1 MKLLVEGHPYPFES
15 IRELFPNIDELDVV
29 DGVASVNYVGYYYY
43 AEKSQAVFIL
53 PKVVIDHRD
62 NLFGVEGLRPEHVI
76 NLDEPGNP
84 LSQGQRQ
91 FIYGLSVWIY
101 RAIAVYRDNCV
112 RQNKDHTII
121 RQQSA
126 IKVGRGKHRTGNT
139 FLDIILSL
147 IEFAR
152 QNKDWFLFILKNN
165 RSGFNKIN
173 WSKTIAKSQVVI
185 QDNEPVYIDPITKK
199 RRINFDEELLVIF
212 YSILNYVR
220 QTYGFPVEVDL
231 NYNLITGKRFECY
244 MPHRREDGTTDC
256 GFGVRRLRQ
265 IKYKYF
271 SDKALQLWDLCFAFF
286 DQSKN
291 VRINAQLNEFLLA
304 KNFNIVFE
312 AIIDELIGDSEFPD
326 RLNKKQEDGKQV
338 DHMYLYKSLTSVEPD
353 KQVYYIGD
361 SKYYKQKNPISKE
374 SVAKQYTYARNV
386 IQWNLNLFFG
396 EDSESKPRETDFCLR
411 DEITEG
417 YNIIPNFFIS
427 ATVPD
432 DLSYT
437 DTVEKAQKSATTFVS
452 QQFRNRL
459 FDRDTLLVTHYDV
472 NFLYVVSLYARNNA
486 YRKKVWRE
494 KVRGIF
500 RDKIQKELERR
511 FKFFA
516 MRPKPGVDAREF
528 IETHFRD
535 ILGKVYAPY
544 DDKDVIALAL
554 DNRKQFDEENL
565 HVLAE
570 LGEAFTIVE
579 CPLGQDPR
587 ELLPPASAGTAA
599 PSATAMHGKFLF
611 GIVNKNRRC
620 KDGHM
625 EVSKEYLAFVNREA
639 DEFVMRNM
647 PGGDISEAKYFVPM
661 FDGGIAGY
669 YEIIGITFGSRK
681 QPLLDDDANP
691 ILDAKGKEIM
701 VKMPCL
707 NIKLGAYTPLG
718 DHIAEI
724 PKFRNWNGHVRV
736 RRASCPAGR
745 WSSGWTPGA
754 AGVQGPAPAVPCRT
768 VRRGPALRGPSA
780 REAARPAFPCRSQ
793 S

>member
-76 NLDEPGNP
+76 NLNEPGNP

-152 QNKDWFLFILKNN
+152 QNKDWFMFILKNN

-212 YSILNYVR
+212 YSILNYIK
-220 QTYGFPVEVDL
+220 QTYGFPVEVNF
-231 NYNLITGKRFECY
+231 NYELITGKRFERY
-244 MPHRREDGTTDC
+244 MPHRRKDGTTDC

-396 EDSESKPRETDFCLR
+396 EDSDSKPRETDFCLR

-486 YRKKVWRE
+486 YRKKEWRD

-516 MRPKPGVDAREF
+516 MRPKPGVDTREF

-544 DDKDVIALAL
+544 NDKDIIALAL
-554 DNRKQFDEENL
+554 DNRKQFDEENS

-587 ELLPPASAGTAA
+587 ELLPAASAGTAA

-625 EVSKEYLAFVNREA
+625 EVSKEYLAFVNQEA

-669 YEIIGITFGSRK
+669 YEIKGITFGSRK

-691 ILDAKGKEIM
+691 ILNANGKEIM

-724 PKFRNWNGHVRV
+724 PKFRNWNGQIHTY
-736 RRASCPAGR
+736 SE
-745 WSSGWTPGA
+745 
-754 AGVQGPAPAVPCRT
+754 
-768 VRRGPALRGPSA
+768 LLDLYK
-780 REAARPAFPCRSQ
+780 
-793 S
+793 

>member
-528 IETHFRD
+528 IATHFRD

-724 PKFRNWNGHVRV
+724 PKFRNWNGQIHTY
-736 RRASCPAGR
+736 SE
-745 WSSGWTPGA
+745 
-754 AGVQGPAPAVPCRT
+754 
-768 VRRGPALRGPSA
+768 LLDLYK
-780 REAARPAFPCRSQ
+780 
-793 S
+793 

>member
-1 MKLLVEGHPYPFES
+1 MKLLVEGHPYQFES

-76 NLDEPGNP
+76 NLNEPGNP

-112 RQNKDHTII
+112 RQDKDHTII

-152 QNKDWFLFILKNN
+152 QNKDWFMFILKNN

-212 YSILNYVR
+212 YSILNYIK
-220 QTYGFPVEVDL
+220 QTYGFPVEVNF
-231 NYNLITGKRFECY
+231 NYELITGKRFERY
-244 MPHRREDGTTDC
+244 MPHRRKDGTTDC

-396 EDSESKPRETDFCLR
+396 EDSDSKPRETDFCLR

-486 YRKKVWRE
+486 YRKKEWRD

-544 DDKDVIALAL
+544 NDKDIIALAL
-554 DNRKQFDEENL
+554 DNRKQFDEENS

-691 ILDAKGKEIM
+691 ILDANGKEIM

-718 DHIAEI
+718 DHIVEI
-724 PKFRNWNGHVRV
+724 PKFRNWNGQIHTY
-736 RRASCPAGR
+736 SE
-745 WSSGWTPGA
+745 
-754 AGVQGPAPAVPCRT
+754 
-768 VRRGPALRGPSA
+768 LLDLYK
-780 REAARPAFPCRSQ
+780 
-793 S
+793 

>member
-212 YSILNYVR
+212 YSILNYVK
-220 QTYGFPVEVDL
+220 QTYGFPVEVNF
-231 NYNLITGKRFECY
+231 NYDLITGKRFERY

-724 PKFRNWNGHVRV
+724 PKFRNWNGQIHTY
-736 RRASCPAGR
+736 SE
-745 WSSGWTPGA
+745 
-754 AGVQGPAPAVPCRT
+754 
-768 VRRGPALRGPSA
+768 LLDLYK
-780 REAARPAFPCRSQ
+780 
-793 S
+793 

>member
-112 RQNKDHTII
+112 RQNKDHSII

-126 IKVGRGKHRTGNT
+126 IKVGRGKYRTGNT

-361 SKYYKQKNPISKE
+361 SKYYKQKNPISRE

-396 EDSESKPRETDFCLR
+396 EDSDSKPRETDFCLR

-486 YRKKVWRE
+486 YRKKEWRD

-500 RDKIQKELERR
+500 RDKIQKELERS

-516 MRPKPGVDAREF
+516 MRPKPGVDTREF

-544 DDKDVIALAL
+544 NDKDIIALAL
-554 DNRKQFDEENL
+554 DNRKQFDEENS

-669 YEIIGITFGSRK
+669 YEIKGITFGSRK

-691 ILDAKGKEIM
+691 ILDANGKEIM

-718 DHIAEI
+718 DHIVEI
-724 PKFRNWNGHVRV
+724 PKFRNWNGQIHTYLELKEIYNQQ
-736 RRASCPAGR
+736 PNY
-745 WSSGWTPGA
+745 
-754 AGVQGPAPAVPCRT
+754 
-768 VRRGPALRGPSA
+768 
-780 REAARPAFPCRSQ
+780 
-793 S
+793 

>member
-76 NLDEPGNP
+76 NLNEPGNP

-112 RQNKDHTII
+112 RQDKDHTII

-152 QNKDWFLFILKNN
+152 QNKDWFMFILKNN

-212 YSILNYVR
+212 YSILNYIK
-220 QTYGFPVEVDL
+220 QTYGFPVEVNF
-231 NYNLITGKRFECY
+231 NYELITGKRFERY
-244 MPHRREDGTTDC
+244 MPHRRKDGTTDC

-338 DHMYLYKSLTSVEPD
+338 DHRYLYKSQTSVEPD

-396 EDSESKPRETDFCLR
+396 EDSDSKPRETDFCLR

-486 YRKKVWRE
+486 YRKKEWRD

-516 MRPKPGVDAREF
+516 MRPKPGVDTREF

-544 DDKDVIALAL
+544 NDKDIIALAL
-554 DNRKQFDEENL
+554 DNRKQFDEENS

-724 PKFRNWNGHVRV
+724 PKFRNWNGQIHTY
-736 RRASCPAGR
+736 SE
-745 WSSGWTPGA
+745 
-754 AGVQGPAPAVPCRT
+754 
-768 VRRGPALRGPSA
+768 LLDLYK
-780 REAARPAFPCRSQ
+780 
-793 S
+793 

>member
-1 MKLLVEGHPYPFES
+1 M
-15 IRELFPNIDELDVV
+15 

-396 EDSESKPRETDFCLR
+396 EDSDSKPRETDFCLR

-486 YRKKVWRE
+486 YRKKEWRD

-516 MRPKPGVDAREF
+516 MRPKPGVDTREF

-544 DDKDVIALAL
+544 NDKDIIALAL
-554 DNRKQFDEENL
+554 DNRKQFDEENS

-669 YEIIGITFGSRK
+669 YEIKGITFGSRK

-691 ILDAKGKEIM
+691 ILDANGKEIM

-718 DHIAEI
+718 DHIVEI
-724 PKFRNWNGHVRV
+724 PKFRNWNGQIHTYLELKEIYNQQ
-736 RRASCPAGR
+736 PNY
-745 WSSGWTPGA
+745 
-754 AGVQGPAPAVPCRT
+754 
-768 VRRGPALRGPSA
+768 
-780 REAARPAFPCRSQ
+780 
-793 S
+793 

>member
-76 NLDEPGNP
+76 NLNEPGNP

-112 RQNKDHTII
+112 RQDKDHTII

-152 QNKDWFLFILKNN
+152 QNKDWFMFILKNN

-212 YSILNYVR
+212 YSILNYIK
-220 QTYGFPVEVDL
+220 QIYGFPVEVNF
-231 NYNLITGKRFECY
+231 NYELITGKRFERY
-244 MPHRREDGTTDC
+244 MPHRRKDGTTDC

-396 EDSESKPRETDFCLR
+396 EDSDSKPRETDFCLR

-486 YRKKVWRE
+486 YRKKEWRD

-516 MRPKPGVDAREF
+516 MRPKPGVDTREF

-544 DDKDVIALAL
+544 DDKDIIALAF
-554 DNRKQFDEENL
+554 DNRKRFDEENS
-565 HVLAE
+565 HVLAK

-625 EVSKEYLAFVNREA
+625 EVSKEYLAFVNQEA

-669 YEIIGITFGSRK
+669 YEIKGITFGSRK

-691 ILDAKGKEIM
+691 ILDANGKEIM

-718 DHIAEI
+718 DHIVEI
-724 PKFRNWNGHVRV
+724 PKFRNWNGQIHTYLELKEIYNQQ
-736 RRASCPAGR
+736 PNY
-745 WSSGWTPGA
+745 
-754 AGVQGPAPAVPCRT
+754 
-768 VRRGPALRGPSA
+768 
-780 REAARPAFPCRSQ
+780 
-793 S
+793 

>member
-43 AEKSQAVFIL
+43 AEKSHAVFIL

-76 NLDEPGNP
+76 DLNGPRNP

-152 QNKDWFLFILKNN
+152 QNKDWFMFILKNN

-212 YSILNYVR
+212 YSILNYIK
-220 QTYGFPVEVDL
+220 QTYGFPVEVNF
-231 NYNLITGKRFECY
+231 NYELITGKRFERY
-244 MPHRREDGTTDC
+244 MPHRRKDGTTDC

-353 KQVYYIGD
+353 KQVYYVGD
-361 SKYYKQKNPISKE
+361 SKYYKQKNPISRE

-486 YRKKVWRE
+486 YRKKEWRD

-516 MRPKPGVDAREF
+516 MRPKPGVDTREF

-544 DDKDVIALAL
+544 NDKDIIALAL
-554 DNRKQFDEENL
+554 DNRKQFDEENS

-691 ILDAKGKEIM
+691 ILDANGKEIM

-718 DHIAEI
+718 DHIVEI
-724 PKFRNWNGHVRV
+724 PKFRNWNGQIHTY
-736 RRASCPAGR
+736 SE
-745 WSSGWTPGA
+745 
-754 AGVQGPAPAVPCRT
+754 
-768 VRRGPALRGPSA
+768 LLDLYK
-780 REAARPAFPCRSQ
+780 
-793 S
+793 

>member
-76 NLDEPGNP
+76 NLNEPGNP

-112 RQNKDHTII
+112 RQDKDHTII

-152 QNKDWFLFILKNN
+152 QNKDWFMFILKNN

-212 YSILNYVR
+212 YSILNYIK
-220 QTYGFPVEVDL
+220 QTYGFPVEVNF
-231 NYNLITGKRFECY
+231 NYELITGKRFERY
-244 MPHRREDGTTDC
+244 MPHRRKDGTTDC

-396 EDSESKPRETDFCLR
+396 EDSDSKPRETDFCLR

-486 YRKKVWRE
+486 YRKKEWRD

-516 MRPKPGVDAREF
+516 MRPKPGVDTREF

-544 DDKDVIALAL
+544 NDKDIIALAL
-554 DNRKQFDEENL
+554 DNRKQFDEENS

-691 ILDAKGKEIM
+691 ILDANGKEIM

-718 DHIAEI
+718 DHIVEI
-724 PKFRNWNGHVRV
+724 PKFRNWNGQIHTY
-736 RRASCPAGR
+736 SE
-745 WSSGWTPGA
+745 
-754 AGVQGPAPAVPCRT
+754 
-768 VRRGPALRGPSA
+768 LLDLYK
-780 REAARPAFPCRSQ
+780 
-793 S
+793 

>member
-29 DGVASVNYVGYYYY
+29 GGVASVNYVGYYYY

-62 NLFGVEGLRPEHVI
+62 NLFGVEGLHPEHVI
-76 NLDEPGNP
+76 DLNEPRNP
-84 LSQGQRQ
+84 LSQGHRQ

-152 QNKDWFLFILKNN
+152 QNKDWFMFILKNN

-212 YSILNYVR
+212 YSILNYVK
-220 QTYGFPVEVDL
+220 QTYGFPVEVNF
-231 NYNLITGKRFECY
+231 NYDLITGKRFERY

-486 YRKKVWRE
+486 YRKKEWRD

-516 MRPKPGVDAREF
+516 MRPKPGVDTREF

-544 DDKDVIALAL
+544 NDKDIIALAL
-554 DNRKQFDEENL
+554 DNRKQFDEENS

-669 YEIIGITFGSRK
+669 YEIKGITFGSRK

-691 ILDAKGKEIM
+691 ILDANGKEIM

-718 DHIAEI
+718 DHIVEI
-724 PKFRNWNGHVRV
+724 PKFRNWNGQIHTY
-736 RRASCPAGR
+736 SE
-745 WSSGWTPGA
+745 
-754 AGVQGPAPAVPCRT
+754 
-768 VRRGPALRGPSA
+768 LLDLYK
-780 REAARPAFPCRSQ
+780 
-793 S
+793 

>member
-76 NLDEPGNP
+76 NLNEPGNP

-152 QNKDWFLFILKNN
+152 QNKDWFMFILKNN

-212 YSILNYVR
+212 YSILNYIK
-220 QTYGFPVEVDL
+220 QTYGFPVEVNF
-231 NYNLITGKRFECY
+231 NYELITGKRFERY
-244 MPHRREDGTTDC
+244 MPHRRKDGTTDC

-396 EDSESKPRETDFCLR
+396 EDSDSKPRETDFCLR

-486 YRKKVWRE
+486 YRKKEWRD

-516 MRPKPGVDAREF
+516 MRPKPGVDTREF

-544 DDKDVIALAL
+544 NDKDIIALAL
-554 DNRKQFDEENL
+554 DNRKQFDEENS

-625 EVSKEYLAFVNREA
+625 EVSKEYLAFVNQEA

-669 YEIIGITFGSRK
+669 YEIKGITFGSRK

-691 ILDAKGKEIM
+691 ILNAYGKEIM

-724 PKFRNWNGHVRV
+724 PKFRNWNGQIHTY
-736 RRASCPAGR
+736 SE
-745 WSSGWTPGA
+745 
-754 AGVQGPAPAVPCRT
+754 
-768 VRRGPALRGPSA
+768 LLDLYK
-780 REAARPAFPCRSQ
+780 
-793 S
+793 

>member
-256 GFGVRRLRQ
+256 GFGVRRLCQ

-724 PKFRNWNGHVRV
+724 PKFRNWNGQIHTY
-736 RRASCPAGR
+736 SE
-745 WSSGWTPGA
+745 
-754 AGVQGPAPAVPCRT
+754 
-768 VRRGPALRGPSA
+768 LLDLYK
-780 REAARPAFPCRSQ
+780 
-793 S
+793 

>member
-91 FIYGLSVWIY
+91 FIYGLSIWIY

-231 NYNLITGKRFECY
+231 NYNLITGKCY

-724 PKFRNWNGHVRV
+724 PKFRNWNGQIHTY
-736 RRASCPAGR
+736 SE
-745 WSSGWTPGA
+745 
-754 AGVQGPAPAVPCRT
+754 
-768 VRRGPALRGPSA
+768 LLDLYK
-780 REAARPAFPCRSQ
+780 
-793 S
+793 

>member
-76 NLDEPGNP
+76 NLNEPGNP

-112 RQNKDHTII
+112 RQDKDHTII

-139 FLDIILSL
+139 YLDIILSL

-152 QNKDWFLFILKNN
+152 QNKDWFMFILKNN

-212 YSILNYVR
+212 YSILNYIK
-220 QTYGFPVEVDL
+220 QTYGFPVEVNF
-231 NYNLITGKRFECY
+231 NYELITGKRFERY
-244 MPHRREDGTTDC
+244 MPHRRKDGTTDC

-361 SKYYKQKNPISKE
+361 SKYYKQKNPISRE

-396 EDSESKPRETDFCLR
+396 EDSDSKPRETDFCLR

-486 YRKKVWRE
+486 YRKKEWRD

-516 MRPKPGVDAREF
+516 MRPKPGVDTREF

-544 DDKDVIALAL
+544 NDKDIIALAL
-554 DNRKQFDEENL
+554 DNRKQFDEENS

-669 YEIIGITFGSRK
+669 YEIKGITFGSRK

-691 ILDAKGKEIM
+691 ILDANGKEIM

-718 DHIAEI
+718 DHIVEI
-724 PKFRNWNGHVRV
+724 PKFRNWNGQIH
-736 RRASCPAGR
+736 
-745 WSSGWTPGA
+745 TY
-754 AGVQGPAPAVPCRT
+754 
-768 VRRGPALRGPSA
+768 L
-780 REAARPAFPCRSQ
+780 ELLDLYK
-793 S
+793 

>member
-53 PKVVIDHRD
+53 PKVLIDHRD

-724 PKFRNWNGHVRV
+724 PKFRNWNGQIHTY
-736 RRASCPAGR
+736 SE
-745 WSSGWTPGA
+745 
-754 AGVQGPAPAVPCRT
+754 
-768 VRRGPALRGPSA
+768 LLDLYK
-780 REAARPAFPCRSQ
+780 
-793 S
+793 

>member
-76 NLDEPGNP
+76 NLNEPGNP

-152 QNKDWFLFILKNN
+152 QNKDWFMFILKNN

-212 YSILNYVR
+212 YSILNYIK
-220 QTYGFPVEVDL
+220 QTYGFPVEVNF
-231 NYNLITGKRFECY
+231 NYELITGKRFERY
-244 MPHRREDGTTDC
+244 MPHRRKDGTTDC

-396 EDSESKPRETDFCLR
+396 EDSDSKPRETDFCLR

-417 YNIIPNFFIS
+417 YNIIPTFFIS

-486 YRKKVWRE
+486 YRKKEWRD

-516 MRPKPGVDAREF
+516 MRPKPGVDTREF

-544 DDKDVIALAL
+544 NDKDIIALAL
-554 DNRKQFDEENL
+554 DNRKQFDEENS

-625 EVSKEYLAFVNREA
+625 EVSKEYLAFVNQEA

-669 YEIIGITFGSRK
+669 YEIKGITFGSRK

-691 ILDAKGKEIM
+691 ILNANGKEIM

-724 PKFRNWNGHVRV
+724 PKFRNWNGQIHTY
-736 RRASCPAGR
+736 SE
-745 WSSGWTPGA
+745 
-754 AGVQGPAPAVPCRT
+754 
-768 VRRGPALRGPSA
+768 LLDLYK
-780 REAARPAFPCRSQ
+780 
-793 S
+793 

>member
-76 NLDEPGNP
+76 NLNEPGNP

-112 RQNKDHTII
+112 RQDKDHTII

-152 QNKDWFLFILKNN
+152 QNKDWFMFILKNN

-212 YSILNYVR
+212 YSILNYIK
-220 QTYGFPVEVDL
+220 QTYGFPVEVNF
-231 NYNLITGKRFECY
+231 NYELITGKRFERY
-244 MPHRREDGTTDC
+244 MPHRRKDGTTDC

-396 EDSESKPRETDFCLR
+396 EDSDSKPRETDFCLR

-486 YRKKVWRE
+486 YRKKEWRD

-544 DDKDVIALAL
+544 NDKDIIALAL
-554 DNRKQFDEENL
+554 DNRKQFDEENS

-691 ILDAKGKEIM
+691 ILDANGKEIM

-718 DHIAEI
+718 DHIVEI
-724 PKFRNWNGHVRV
+724 PKFRNWNGQIHTY
-736 RRASCPAGR
+736 SE
-745 WSSGWTPGA
+745 
-754 AGVQGPAPAVPCRT
+754 
-768 VRRGPALRGPSA
+768 LLDLYK
-780 REAARPAFPCRSQ
+780 
-793 S
+793 

>member
-76 NLDEPGNP
+76 NLNEPGNP

-152 QNKDWFLFILKNN
+152 QNKDWFMFILKNN

-212 YSILNYVR
+212 YSILNYIK
-220 QTYGFPVEVDL
+220 QTYGFPVEVNF
-231 NYNLITGKRFECY
+231 NYELITGKRFERY
-244 MPHRREDGTTDC
+244 MPHRRKDGTTDC

-361 SKYYKQKNPISKE
+361 SKYYKQQNPISKE

-396 EDSESKPRETDFCLR
+396 EDSDSKPRETDFCLR

-486 YRKKVWRE
+486 YRKKEWRD

-516 MRPKPGVDAREF
+516 MRSKPGVDTREF

-544 DDKDVIALAL
+544 NDKDIIALAL
-554 DNRKQFDEENL
+554 DNRKQFDEENS

-625 EVSKEYLAFVNREA
+625 EVSKEYLAFVNQEA

-669 YEIIGITFGSRK
+669 YEIKGITFGSRK

-691 ILDAKGKEIM
+691 ILNANGKEIM

-724 PKFRNWNGHVRV
+724 PKFRNWNGQIHTY
-736 RRASCPAGR
+736 SE
-745 WSSGWTPGA
+745 
-754 AGVQGPAPAVPCRT
+754 
-768 VRRGPALRGPSA
+768 LLDLYK
-780 REAARPAFPCRSQ
+780 
-793 S
+793 

>member
-29 DGVASVNYVGYYYY
+29 GGVASVNYVGYYYY

-62 NLFGVEGLRPEHVI
+62 NLFGVEGLHPEHVI
-76 NLDEPGNP
+76 DLNEPRNP
-84 LSQGQRQ
+84 LSQGHRQ

-152 QNKDWFLFILKNN
+152 QNKDWFMFILKNN

-212 YSILNYVR
+212 YSILNYVK
-220 QTYGFPVEVDL
+220 QTYGFPVEVNF
-231 NYNLITGKRFECY
+231 NYDLITGKRFERY

-286 DQSKN
+286 DQSKS

-312 AIIDELIGDSEFPD
+312 AIIDDLIGDSEFPD

-361 SKYYKQKNPISKE
+361 SKYYKQKNPISRE

-396 EDSESKPRETDFCLR
+396 EDTESKPRETDFCLR

-486 YRKKVWRE
+486 YRKKEWRE
-494 KVRGIF
+494 EVRGIF
-500 RDKIQKELERR
+500 RDNIQKELEKR

-516 MRPKPGVDAREF
+516 MRPKPGVDTREF

-544 DDKDVIALAL
+544 DDKDIIALAL
-554 DNRKQFDEENL
+554 DNRKQFEEENS

-587 ELLPPASAGTAA
+587 KLLPPVSAGTAV
-599 PSATAMHGKFLF
+599 PSTTARHGKFLF

-639 DEFVMRNM
+639 DEFMMRNM
-647 PGGDISEAKYFVPM
+647 PGGDISEAKHFVPM

-669 YEIIGITFGSRK
+669 YKITGITFGSRK

-691 ILDAKGKEIM
+691 ILDANGKEIM

-724 PKFRNWNGHVRV
+724 PKFRNWNGQIHTY
-736 RRASCPAGR
+736 SE
-745 WSSGWTPGA
+745 
-754 AGVQGPAPAVPCRT
+754 
-768 VRRGPALRGPSA
+768 LLDLYK
-780 REAARPAFPCRSQ
+780 
-793 S
+793 

>member
-361 SKYYKQKNPISKE
+361 SKYYKQKNPISRE

-396 EDSESKPRETDFCLR
+396 EDSDSKPRETDFCLR

-486 YRKKVWRE
+486 YRKKEWRD

-500 RDKIQKELERR
+500 RDKIQKELERS

-516 MRPKPGVDAREF
+516 MRPKPGVDTREF

-544 DDKDVIALAL
+544 NDKDIIALAL
-554 DNRKQFDEENL
+554 DNRKQFDEENS

-669 YEIIGITFGSRK
+669 YEIKGITFGSRK

-691 ILDAKGKEIM
+691 ILDANGKEIM

-724 PKFRNWNGHVRV
+724 PKFRNWNGQIHTY
-736 RRASCPAGR
+736 SE
-745 WSSGWTPGA
+745 
-754 AGVQGPAPAVPCRT
+754 
-768 VRRGPALRGPSA
+768 LLDLYK
-780 REAARPAFPCRSQ
+780 
-793 S
+793 

>member
-1 MKLLVEGHPYPFES
+1 M
-15 IRELFPNIDELDVV
+15 D
-29 DGVASVNYVGYYYY
+29 
-43 AEKSQAVFIL
+43 L
-53 PKVVIDHRD
+53 PC
-62 NLFGVEGLRPEHVI
+62 
-76 NLDEPGNP
+76 
-84 LSQGQRQ
+84 
-91 FIYGLSVWIY
+91 Y
-101 RAIAVYRDNCV
+101 IAVYRDNCV

-724 PKFRNWNGHVRV
+724 PKFRNWNGQIHTY
-736 RRASCPAGR
+736 SE
-745 WSSGWTPGA
+745 
-754 AGVQGPAPAVPCRT
+754 
-768 VRRGPALRGPSA
+768 LLDLYK
-780 REAARPAFPCRSQ
+780 
-793 S
+793 